1 MTERTKTWL
10 KAHFQSR
17 DPQDWADDLLDSVP
31 SLTGSPQLLLATV
44 TFEST
49 TFTLGT
55 IPANSIILDR
65 YVARTTKWDAV
76 TTFEIGKAGDTDW
89 LMTTVQANVAGA
101 IPSGESQDVEVVSD
115 AKAVDAATAIV
126 VTLNQG
132 TATQGAGYIAL
143 MYVEEVVAA

>member
-1 MTERTKTWL
+1 MPERTKTWL

-31 SLTGSPQLLLATV
+31 TLTGSPQLFLATV

-65 YVARTTKWDAV
+65 YVARTTKWDAI

-89 LMTTVQANVAGA
+89 LMTTAQANVDAA
-101 IPSGESQDVEVVSD
+101 IPAGESQDVEVVSA
-115 AKAVDAATAIV
+115 AKAVDAATAVV
-126 VTLNQG
+126 VTIDQG
-132 TATQGAGYIAL
+132 AATEGAGYVVL
-143 MYVEEVVAA
+143 VYVEEVAAA

>member
-1 MTERTKTWL
+1 MTERTLAWL
-10 KAHFQSR
+10 KANFQNR
-17 DPQDWADDLLDSVP
+17 DPQDWIDDLLDSVS

-44 TFEST
+44 TFESV

-55 IPANSIILDR
+55 PPANSILQSI
-65 YVARTTKWDAV
+65 YVARTTAWDAI

-89 LMTTVQANVAGA
+89 LVTTVEANVTGA
-101 IPSGESQDVEVVSD
+101 IPAGESQDVEVISD

-132 TATQGAGYIAL
+132 AATEGAGYIAL
-143 MYVEEVVAA
+143 VYVEEVAAT